1 MPSFTDRH
9 FRGLLLLIWA
19 FGCAL
24 MLLAGRD
31 SIAAWRMGDPDD
43 QLRLLQVRDW
53 IAGQSWWDITQYRFN
68 LPRGGNMHWSRLV
81 DIPIAF
87 IILLCRPF
95 FGIAVAEHIAVVVVP
110 LMTFGAV
117 LALYAAT
124 ARRLFGNKAAILAAV
139 LFITI
144 LPAVFQ
150 LMPMRI
156 DHHGWQLALFFGA
169 ILALFDTERQL
180 RGALIIGAA
189 LALWMEIS
197 IEGLPF
203 GVLFMGILGWRWL
216 TPPVQ
221 AQSENQIW
229 VFPVAMISLA
239 SVSAICFVSTEPWT
253 QYVTYCDS
261 LSPVHIITFTVIA
274 LILAAGTFGM
284 TRSGHNGISTKLL
297 VAACAAIAGGS
308 VFVVQAPQCAGDA
321 FSQLDPLVREYWFN
335 RTAEGLPIWD
345 VGLSVSIQAIS
356 AIVAGVI
363 AIVYI
368 WLSPNI
374 LPRKHLV
381 PLAMLFLGT
390 AIIGSAVIRTSV
402 YAVCLSTLMTSAMA
416 IDIFRRSDE
425 MKRIWSRL
433 ALKTIAM
440 ALAVPILLGQNL
452 LPFLEK
458 PQPLKLV
465 QMSDDDFIESV
476 GDCQKLKSVRAL
488 SVLPKANIMVGLDT
502 APAILQVT
510 NHNVIA
516 TGHHRNEVAMGDV
529 IRTFTGSSAV
539 AEKIITARKVDYLI
553 ICDGSFE
560 LALYAAKAPNGFL
573 GQLRSGQIPRW
584 LAPLPDIGPFQIFR
598 VALPAKPGGVGG
610 AD

>member
-1 MPSFTDRH
+1 MSSFTDRH

-19 FGCAL
+19 FGCGL
-24 MLLAGRD
+24 MLMAGRD
-31 SIAAWRMGDPDD
+31 SIAAWRMSDPDD

-53 IAGQSWWDITQYRFN
+53 IAGQSWWDITQYRMN
-68 LPRGGNMHWSRLV
+68 LPNGGDMHWSRLV

-87 IILLCRPF
+87 VILLCRPF
-95 FGIAVAEHIAVVVVP
+95 FGTAIAEHIAVVAVP
-110 LMTFGAV
+110 LLTFGSV

-124 ARRLFGNKAAILAAV
+124 ARKLFGTRAAMLAAL

-144 LPAVFQ
+144 LPAIAQ

-156 DHHGWQLALFFGA
+156 DHHGWQLVLFFVA
-169 ILALFDTERQL
+169 TLALVDTERPL
-180 RGALIIGAA
+180 RAALIIGAA

-203 GVLFMGILGWRWL
+203 AVLFIGILGWRWL
-216 TPPVQ
+216 TSTPTQ
-221 AQSENQIW
+221 HDNRIW
-229 VFPVAMISLA
+229 VFPVAMTGLA
-239 SVSAICFVSTEPWT
+239 LVSILCFVSTEPWERN
-253 QYVTYCDS
+253 VNYCDS
-261 LSPVHIITFTVIA
+261 LSPVHVITFAVIA
-274 LILAAGTFGM
+274 LILVAGSYVMKRTGH
-284 TRSGHNGISTKLL
+284 SGARTKLL
-297 VAACAAIAGGS
+297 VAACAAIAGGTG
-308 VFVVQAPQCAGDA
+308 FIMQAPQCAGDA
-321 FSQLDPLVREYWFN
+321 FSQLDPLVREFWFN

-356 AIVAGVI
+356 AIVAGAMALI
-363 AIVYI
+363 YI
-368 WLSPNI
+368 WLTPNI

-381 PLAMLFLGT
+381 LLAMLFLGT
-390 AIIGSAVIRTSV
+390 AIIGSNVIRTSV
-402 YAVCLSTLMTSAMA
+402 YAVCLSTLITSAMA
-416 IDIFRRSDE
+416 VDIFRRSDA

-433 ALKTIAM
+433 TLKIAAM

-458 PQPLKLV
+458 SQPLKLA

-476 GDCQKLKSVRAL
+476 RECQKLKSVRAL
-488 SVLPKANIMVGLDT
+488 SALPKGNIMVGLDT

-539 AEKIITARKVDYLI
+539 AQEIVEARKVDYLI

-560 LALYAAKAPNGFL
+560 LALYAAKAPKGFL
-573 GQLRSGQIPRW
+573 RQLRSGQIPQW
-584 LAPLPDIGPFQIFR
+584 LSPLPDIGPFQIFR
-598 VALPAKPGGVGG
+598 VILPVQPGGVNR
-610 AD
+610 AE